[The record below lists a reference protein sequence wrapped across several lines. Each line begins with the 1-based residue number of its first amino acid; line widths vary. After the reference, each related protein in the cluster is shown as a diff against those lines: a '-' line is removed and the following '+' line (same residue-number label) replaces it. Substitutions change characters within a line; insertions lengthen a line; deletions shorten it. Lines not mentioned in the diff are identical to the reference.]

1 MELNWATPLY
11 LLGLYGLTRFFVGK
25 NSEDG
30 KLPWTPL
37 ESVAVTMAIYF
48 VGYLLGGLIIYSV
61 LYAFGWSE
69 FRVTQWA
76 EENAFG
82 RFVMILS
89 VQAIM
94 IGMLAYF
101 LKKRQSGWKAIG
113 LYGRPK
119 LSDAGHAI
127 VTYFAYMIC
136 YLLLYRL
143 VEAFVPGV
151 DLEQKQQLGFDA
163 VSSLQLPMVFVSLVI
178 LPPIVEEI
186 LVRGFVYTGLKSKLP
201 KIAAVLIT
209 STLFAIAHL
218 QAGSSAPLL
227 WVAAMDTFLLS
238 VFLIRLR
245 DKTGKLWSPMMLHG
259 LKNLVAFLA
268 IFVFKVAN

>member
-1 MELNWATPLY
+1 MELSWATPLY

-25 NSEDG
+25 NAEDG
-30 KLPWTPL
+30 KLSWTPL
-37 ESVAVTMAIYF
+37 ESVAVTIAIYF

-69 FRVTQWA
+69 ARVTDWA
-76 EENAFG
+76 EDNAFG
-82 RFVMILS
+82 RFVMILF

-94 IGMLAYF
+94 IGMLNYF
-101 LKKRQSGWKAIG
+101 LKKRKSSWKTIG
-113 LYGRPK
+113 LEGRPK
-119 LSDAGHAI
+119 LSDAGQAI
-127 VTYFAYMIC
+127 LTYFAYMFC
-136 YLLLYRL
+136 YLLLYKV
-143 VEAFVPGV
+143 VEVSFPSINLG
-151 DLEQKQQLGFDA
+151 QKQELGFDT
-163 VSSLQLPMVFVSLVI
+163 VSNLQLPMVFISLVI

-186 LVRGFVYTGLKSKLP
+186 LVRGFVYTGLKSRLP
-201 KIAAVLIT
+201 KIAAILIT

-238 VFLIRLR
+238 VFLIHLR

-259 LKNLVAFLA
+259 LKNFVAFLA